1 MKAWENIKF
10 EFSEF
15 KNNLFIIRSFDD
27 VIAVVDDHIATTQ
40 SMLFSPFKKPFE
52 EDIINWFNTLKKI
65 SDLIE
70 EWIKL
75 QMNWM
80 YLQPIF

>member
-1 MKAWENIKF
+1 MMKTWENVKL

-15 KNNLFIIRSFDD
+15 KNNLYIIKSFDD

-52 EDIINWFNTLKKI
+52 
-65 SDLIE
+65 
-70 EWIKL
+70 
-75 QMNWM
+75 
-80 YLQPIF
+80 